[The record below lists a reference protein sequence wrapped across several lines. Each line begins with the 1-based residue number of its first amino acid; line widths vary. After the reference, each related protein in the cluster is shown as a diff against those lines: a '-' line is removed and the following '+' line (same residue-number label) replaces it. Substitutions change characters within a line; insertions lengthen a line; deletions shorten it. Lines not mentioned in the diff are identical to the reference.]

1 MLISL
6 REGTSESRKG
16 VFGMYDVTIIGAGV
30 VGTAVAREL
39 SKYKLK
45 VCLLERSDD
54 VASGATKANSGIVH
68 GAYATKY
75 GTLKAKLARE
85 GNQLYD
91 ELNEDLHFGFSR
103 IGALVLAFNEE
114 EYSTLGDLYA
124 NGIKNGCEDMEIL
137 DQSALR
143 KLEPMVSD
151 EAYGALHA
159 KDVGITSPYEMA
171 IALAENAV
179 HNGVTMKLGYEV
191 DRIETERAG
200 YKLYSNDEYVE
211 TKYIVNAA
219 GIYTDRIAQMILGR
233 KPSFEILP
241 RKGQYVLLDRK
252 QGALVNHVLFQVPS
266 KLGKGILVSKTFHG
280 NLMIGPNA
288 EDMNER
294 EDYGTDVESLKDVID
309 KAKKSVPEI
318 QMKRAITTYSG
329 VRAISSGGDF
339 IVEALED
346 HPGVINLAGID
357 SPGLTA
363 APAIALRT
371 LKYLE
376 AAGLVL
382 SKNEQFNPK
391 RAAIIRLKAE
401 DEVLELEASDPNT
414 HMICRCERV
423 TEAEIV
429 DAIHRGIP
437 IVSTDMIK
445 RRTRAGMGPCQGQ
458 FCRPRVTQI
467 IERETQLKE
476 APVRG
481 AHEGEKPNRVPLSVI
496 RTL

>member
-1 MLISL
+1 
-6 REGTSESRKG
+6 
-16 VFGMYDVTIIGAGV
+16 MYDVTIIGAGV

-39 SKYKLK
+39 SKYQLK

-91 ELNEDLHFGFSR
+91 QLDEELHFGFNR
-103 IGALVLAFNEE
+103 LGALVLAFNEE
-114 EYSTLGDLYA
+114 EYHVLSDLYD
-124 NGIKNGCEDMEIL
+124 NGIKNGCSDMAIL
-137 DQSALR
+137 DRVAL
-143 KLEPMVSD
+143 KALEPNVSD
-151 EAYGALHA
+151 QAYGALLA
-159 KDVGITSPYEMA
+159 RDVGITSPYEMA
-171 IALAENAV
+171 IALAENAIE
-179 HNGVTMKLGYEV
+179 NGVTIQLGYEV
-191 DRIETERAG
+191 DRIETGRAG
-200 YKLYSNDEYVE
+200 YYVYAKEACVE

-219 GIYTDRIAQMILGR
+219 GIYADHVAQMILGK
-233 KPSFEILP
+233 KPDFEILP

-252 QGALVNHVLFQVPS
+252 QGELVNHVLFQVPT

-288 EDMNER
+288 EDMDSR
-294 EDYGTDVESLKDVID
+294 EDYGTDIENLKDVIE
-309 KAKKSVPEI
+309 KAKKSVPNI

-329 VRAISSGGDF
+329 VRAISNNGDF
-339 IVEALED
+339 IVEALASHED
-346 HPGVINLAGID
+346 VITLAGID

-363 APAIALRT
+363 APAIAKHAVL
-371 LKYLE
+371 LLQK
-376 AAGLVL
+376 AGLDL
-382 SKNEQFNPK
+382 LEKEDFNPN
-391 RAAIIRLKAE
+391 RSAIIRKKA
-401 DEVLELEASDPNT
+401 LEEHLALESDRPEE

-429 DAIHRGIP
+429 DAMHRGID

-458 FCRPRVTQI
+458 FCRPRVVQL
-467 IERETQLKE
+467 IERELGLKE
-476 APVRG
+476 APLRG
-481 AHEGEKPNRVPLSVI
+481 ENEGEKPNRVALSVI